1 MNQASNSPM
10 VRSGSRMLIAG
21 IAVLALGAG
30 PLLLYIAFGPADG
43 NPIGP
48 GLLAMVAVPVGGIL
62 AAFGL
67 LRMAVDYLVRRA
79 G

>member
-1 MNQASNSPM
+1 MNQPSTSPLGP
-10 VRSGSRMLIAG
+10 SGPRMLTAG

-30 PLLLYIAFGPADG
+30 PLLLYIAYGPADG
-43 NPIGP
+43 NPIGL

-62 AAFGL
+62 AGFGL